1 MRKNHK
7 WKFFRTLERIER
19 MIAILSLISLL
30 LWAYLIGKARQ
41 GTDLVKLVT
50 FALCAFFFLYTVV
63 SAGFFWA
70 DCFQFERTLAV
81 CIVIEAAAIGVLRK
95 LCGEGTCAAET
106 GAGGEKAE
114 RAGGWQF
121 LLPDV
126 TWDIKK
132 YWIPVLIAVL
142 ALPFTWNK
150 FELYSMG
157 QDQGTYQVKALA
169 LMEYDTHNY
178 IEMEEF
184 TKLETAEEKQKYLD
198 FVYGQNNLYLPRV
211 IEETK
216 TDASEFDHII
226 GTIHG
231 LPTYSALLALWGKI
245 FGYAEMIGVQTV
257 LYLCLIFLAYFTA
270 ENTGLGRGG
279 AAAVTAL
286 TAFSPIVVWGS
297 KSSLTEIG
305 LAVIFAV
312 FLYTLTSG
320 GRNSYLAGI
329 PIAAFAFFHISIYVF
344 MPVFVIALFLM
355 YFLEKEKGW
364 LVSLLVTLAGYL
376 LSAFWSFSIAPYYS
390 YGNYSVLWKL
400 TRNLINENNIKP
412 FIVVLCVLL
421 ALLICFLMSGKG
433 ETFAEKIKNAAGSSL
448 FWNIVV
454 WGSRLFLVFSVL
466 FFGYKGIVRAEYIRY
481 CQYLQ
486 ISTYIYMTG
495 LVLIPAIYLLLIWKT
510 RRFVREKMTAV
521 LTLLFFY
528 CVIAYSMFMRL
539 DVLFYYYYARYVTI
553 FLPVVFLLAGKLLA
567 AADSRGRVSAVL
579 FLLALVSFVPYD
591 VGLVTQKDHTR
602 CEWEVLAD
610 VCEDITA
617 EDAFIV
623 GPDEQQIV
631 FIFPVKLLTGCDVYY
646 ADENLRGQIGKL
658 SLRYRNIY
666 YLDYDGA
673 LEEKMAA
680 DENWRD
686 GALSVQKI
694 YTNWNHLS
702 YLDYFNITNPLTPI
716 PLNYVEYRLKLSLH
730 EITLNR

>member
-1 MRKNHK
+1 
-7 WKFFRTLERIER
+7 
-19 MIAILSLISLL
+19 MIVLLSLISLL
-30 LWAYLIGKARQ
+30 LWAYLIGKARP
-41 GTDLVKLVT
+41 GIGCCKLAV
-50 FALCAFFFLYTVV
+50 FAACGFFFLYTVV
-63 SAGFFWA
+63 SAFFFWA
-70 DCFQFERTLAV
+70 DCFRFEWTLAV
-81 CIVIEAAAIGVLRK
+81 CIIIEAAALGVLLYRQHS
-95 LCGEGTCAAET
+95 LA
-106 GAGGEKAE
+106 
-114 RAGGWQF
+114 
-121 LLPDV
+121 PDV
-126 TWDIKK
+126 TCDIKR
-132 YWIPVLIAVL
+132 YWIPVLIAVI

-178 IEMEEF
+178 IEMKEF

-198 FVYGQNNLYLPRV
+198 FIYGQNNLYLPRV
-211 IEETK
+211 IEETE
-216 TDASEFDHII
+216 TDASEFENII

-231 LPTYSALLALWGKI
+231 LPTYSALLALWGKL
-245 FGYAEMIGVQTV
+245 FGYANMIGVQTV

-270 ENTGLGRGG
+270 EQMGLKRAGR
-279 AAAVTAL
+279 AAVTAL

-297 KSSLTEIG
+297 KSSLTEVG
-305 LAVIFAV
+305 LSVIFAV

-320 GRNSYLAGI
+320 GRNAYLSGI
-329 PIAAFAFFHISIYVF
+329 PLAVFAFFHISIYVF
-344 MPVFVIALFLM
+344 MPVFVITLFLM
-355 YFLEKEKGW
+355 YLLQKEKGW

-376 LSAFWSFSIAPYYS
+376 LSAFWSFAIAPYYS

-400 TRNLINENNIKP
+400 TRSIINESNIKP
-412 FIVVLCVLL
+412 VIVALCVLL
-421 ALLICFLMSGKG
+421 ALLAGFLMSRKG
-433 ETFAEKIKNAAGSSL
+433 EMFAEKIREAVSGSSL
-448 FWNIVV
+448 FWNIIV
-454 WGSRLFLVFSVL
+454 WGSRFFLVFSVL
-466 FFGYKGIVRAEYIRY
+466 FFGYKGIVKAEYIRY

-495 LVLIPAIYLLLIWKT
+495 LLLIPVIYICLVWKA
-510 RRFVREKMTAV
+510 RRLVQDKMTIV

-528 CVIAYSMFMRL
+528 CIIAYSMFMRL

-553 FLPVVFLLAGKLLA
+553 FLLVVFLLAGKLLEA
-567 AADSRGRVSAVL
+567 VDTRGRVSAVL
-579 FLLALVSFVPYD
+579 FLLALFSFFPYD
-591 VGLVTQKDHTR
+591 AGLVTQKDHTR

-631 FIFPVKLLTGCDVYY
+631 FIFPVKMLTGCDVYY

-680 DENWRD
+680 DENWQD
-686 GALSVQKI
+686 GALSVQKV

-730 EITLNR
+730 RITLNR